1 MRPYS
6 PRILDAAALAY
17 ECHAGQRRKN
27 SEVPYI
33 VHPFAVAAL
42 VGEYGGTE
50 EQFIAAL
57 LHDTVEDGGGLPV
70 LERIRARFG
79 DPVAEWV
86 WACSDSHTQPKPP
99 WRARKE
105 KHLAV
110 MADAAPELKLILAAD
125 KLHNVRAIALSHRS
139 DGATVWD
146 RFNGGREGT
155 RWYYQEALTA
165 LCSHW
170 EHSILIELGKA
181 VDVLLALE

>member
-1 MRPYS
+1 MRYS
-6 PRILDAAALAY
+6 ARILDAAALAY
-17 ECHAGQRRKN
+17 ECHGEQRRKN

-50 EQFIAAL
+50 DQFIAAL

-105 KHLAV
+105 KHLAA

-125 KLHNVRAIALSHRS
+125 KLHNARAIALSHRS
-139 DGATVWD
+139 EGATVWE

-155 RWYYQEALTA
+155 RWYYREAVAA
-165 LCSHW
+165 LNSGWNHPLLCD
-170 EHSILIELGKA
+170 LAAA
-181 VDVLLALE
+181 VEVLLTLD